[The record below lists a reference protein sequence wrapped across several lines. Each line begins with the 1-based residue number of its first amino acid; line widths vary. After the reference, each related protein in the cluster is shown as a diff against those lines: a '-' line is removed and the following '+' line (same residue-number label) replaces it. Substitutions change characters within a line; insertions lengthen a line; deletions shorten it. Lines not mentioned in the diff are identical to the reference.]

1 MSWLA
6 RALRKGQPLALRR
19 ISLPKRTLFAIPVK
33 HRGRPRLFLVRFLF
47 LLLLSILKK
56 TKQVSISFMIV
67 KTLRVES
74 NEIKYTK
81 LQKALFQRKGLI
93 VLAFVAS
100 NDDCDM
106 HKGPVIIYRQGACTF
121 SPTTFLEI

>member
-1 MSWLA
+1 M
-6 RALRKGQPLALRR
+6 
-19 ISLPKRTLFAIPVK
+19 K

-47 LLLLSILKK
+47 LLLLSTLKK
-56 TKQVSISFMIV
+56 TKQVSISFTIV

-106 HKGPVIIYRQGACTF
+106 HKGPVIIFIARGLAHFLRQPF
-121 SPTTFLEI
+121 SRSRSDLRFSSAYLKLT

>member
-1 MSWLA
+1 M
-6 RALRKGQPLALRR
+6 
-19 ISLPKRTLFAIPVK
+19 K
-33 HRGRPRLFLVRFLF
+33 HRGRPRLFLARFLF
-47 LLLLSILKK
+47 LLLLSTLKK
-56 TKQVSISFMIV
+56 TKQVSISFTIV

>member
-1 MSWLA
+1 M
-6 RALRKGQPLALRR
+6 
-19 ISLPKRTLFAIPVK
+19 K
-33 HRGRPRLFLVRFLF
+33 HRGRPRLFLARFLF
-47 LLLLSILKK
+47 LLLLSTLKK
-56 TKQVSISFMIV
+56 TKQVSISFTIV

-106 HKGPVIIYRQGACTF
+106 HKGPVIIYLSPGGLHIFSDNLSRDLGAT
-121 SPTTFLEI
+121 